1 VGEPDPQVECGELR
15 ESLSVHDHQSVGSAS
30 ERSAPT
36 SPDEEWDSVQSRL
49 ASRLPYVRWLRER
62 DANNTAEIESL
73 YRDVGLKASEI
84 SQLRE
89 TLPTLTDLVW
99 QPWYPSLSEARNEI
113 AAAANVTGFP
123 DLYRSE
129 EILYWLHLPGWIAQ
143 WASES
148 QPKRMLDIGAGY
160 GTLALFCAKLTG
172 ARVACLDIESH
183 RMSEPVMDRN
193 GVTIRE
199 GNIETEDLDWAGEV
213 DGIVMTEVLEHFNFN
228 PIPTMRKVAT
238 ALVSGG
244 RLFLST
250 PDAASW
256 GRVQDGP
263 SSFRDLLPPNPATQI
278 EDRHI
283 YQFSEDEVR
292 DVLTESGLR
301 VLRFE
306 RAPGRWGVHHN
317 VEAVKD

>member
-1 VGEPDPQVECGELR
+1 
-15 ESLSVHDHQSVGSAS
+15 
-30 ERSAPT
+30 
-36 SPDEEWDSVQSRL
+36 
-49 ASRLPYVRWLRER
+49 
-62 DANNTAEIESL
+62 
-73 YRDVGLKASEI
+73 
-84 SQLRE
+84 
-89 TLPTLTDLVW
+89 
-99 QPWYPSLSEARNEI
+99 
-113 AAAANVTGFP
+113 
-123 DLYRSE
+123 
-129 EILYWLHLPGWIAQ
+129 
-143 WASES
+143 
-148 QPKRMLDIGAGY
+148 
-160 GTLALFCAKLTG
+160 
-172 ARVACLDIESH
+172 
-183 RMSEPVMDRN
+183 VMDRG

-228 PIPTMRKVAT
+228 PIPTMRKVAA
-238 ALVSGG
+238 ALVPGG

-263 SSFRDLLPPNPATQI
+263 SSFRDLLPPNPDTQT

-292 DVLTESGLR
+292 DVLTESGFR

-317 VEAVKD
+317 VEATKA